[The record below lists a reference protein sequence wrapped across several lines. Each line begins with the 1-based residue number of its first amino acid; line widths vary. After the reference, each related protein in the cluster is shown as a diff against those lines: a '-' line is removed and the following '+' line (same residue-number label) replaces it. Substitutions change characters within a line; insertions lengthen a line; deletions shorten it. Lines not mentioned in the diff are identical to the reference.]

1 MAPIAGNK
9 ANSKFEPGVATA
21 TVTKPT
27 PSHMAANQFTHI
39 RRLAMAP
46 EDKTLS
52 DC

>member
-9 ANSKFEPGVATA
+9 ANSKFEPVVA